1 MTTISVEKVST
12 AIREAVE
19 AELLPRFGLLKA
31 HEIREKAPGDLVTVA
46 DEAMEHH
53 LRASLTRI
61 LPGSITVG
69 EEEVAANP
77 AILERLHGND
87 PVWIVDPI
95 DGTTNFSRGDRR
107 IAVII
112 ALVRNGETVAGWV
125 HDPLTNVTAITEKGS
140 GTFIDGTRTLIAD
153 SSPETSIF
161 DYSGWLGAGGQDK
174 ARSERIRQI
183 REKFSE
189 NINLRCVGQMF
200 LSLLRDEHQIALY
213 HRTKPWDFA
222 AGVLMLLEAGG
233 AAQRLNGT
241 PYQPVANAGPLLIAP
256 DQASWDQ
263 LQQLIDG

>member
-1 MTTISVEKVST
+1 MTTISVEKVSI

-19 AELLPRFGLLKA
+19 AELLPRFGQLQA

-69 EEEVAANP
+69 EEEVAENP
-77 AILERLHGND
+77 TILERLHSD
-87 PVWIVDPI
+87 SPVWILDPI
-95 DGTTNFSRGDRR
+95 DGTANFSRGDRR

-125 HDPLTNVTAITEKGS
+125 HDPLTNITAVTEKGA
-140 GTFIDGTRTLIAD
+140 GTYIDGNRTVITQPA
-153 SSPETSIF
+153 PETSIF
-161 DYSGWLGAGGQDK
+161 DFSGWLGAGGQDME
-174 ARSERIRQI
+174 RSERIRGI
-183 REKFSE
+183 REQFRE

-233 AAQRLNGT
+233 AVHRLDRS

-256 DQASWDQ
+256 DQESWNQ
-263 LQQLIDG
+263 LRQLIDG